1 MRIKPENEL
10 AVINILSVLLIIVI
24 VFVPSNVLRIILGLP
39 FILFI
44 TGYTLTAAA
53 FPQRTGLNDIE
64 RVALSFGLSIAVAVL
79 MGLMLNYTPWGLGLY
94 PIVIS
99 LAAFILITSAIA
111 WYRRRRLPT
120 EEGFSIRLN
129 TDFQRWR
136 ATSRLNRVLAIVLSA
151 FILGIIGTLAYVI
164 VTPKAGEKYTE
175 FYVLGL
181 DGKAENY
188 PQELIVGEEGKVIL
202 GIVNHEHEGNL
213 VYRVEITVDGEVN
226 SIVEPTALA
235 NQEKWQSEVG
245 FTPYKVGDN
254 QKVEFVLYK
263 QGEDKPYRSL
273 YLWVDVKGPG

>member
-44 TGYTLTAAA
+44 PGYTLTAAV
-53 FPQRTGLNDIE
+53 FPKKAELNGIE

-79 MGLMLNYTPWGLGLY
+79 MGLMLNYTWGLGLY
-94 PIVIS
+94 PIVVS
-99 LAAFILITSAIA
+99 LALFIFVTSIIA

-120 EEGFSIRLN
+120 EEGFPICWKTNFL
-129 TDFQRWR
+129 RWS

-164 VTPKAGEKYTE
+164 VTPKAGEKFTE

-181 DGKAENY
+181 DDKAENY
-188 PQELIVGEEGKVIL
+188 PQELTVGNEGNVIL
-202 GIVNHEHEGNL
+202 GIFNHEQESDM
-213 VYRVEITVDGEVN
+213 VYRIEIVMDGEIN
-226 SIVEPTALA
+226 NTIGPIALA
-235 NQEKWQSEVG
+235 NEEKWQSEVS
-245 FTPYKVGDN
+245 FTPRKVGDN
-254 QKVEFVLYK
+254 QKLEFVLYK
-263 QGEDKPYRSL
+263 QGEDKPCRSL
-273 YLWVDVKGPG
+273 YLWVNVKEIS